1 MLSCNLCVGTG
12 DEISGS
18 IDALLDLKT
27 WDNTSEMGIYSPEF
41 RYKYKHLA

>member
-1 MLSCNLCVGTG
+1 MLGCNLCVGTG
-12 DEISGS
+12 ADISGS

-41 RYKYKHLA
+41 RYKHLA